1 MPSSKRC
8 GEIPLARD
16 EDWRFLVSVRGL
28 LTWLMVLGV
37 LAGLSSRGLAI
48 GHSHEHGH
56 DHDHGSEHGSP
67 CHGHEE
73 PDHDEPA
80 TDCPSNCPPGDHHHH
95 HACCGALPLAVD
107 IAVGCRLPLPDS
119 FLLGLQSLR
128 LVPPDGPVFDL
139 DKPPLI

>member
-1 MPSSKRC
+1 
-8 GEIPLARD
+8 
-16 EDWRFLVSVRGL
+16 LVIVRGL

-37 LAGLSSRGLAI
+37 FAGLSSRVLAI

-56 DHDHGSEHGSP
+56 DHASEHGSP

-73 PDHDEPA
+73 PAHDEPA
-80 TDCPSNCPPGDHHHH
+80 TDCPSDCPPGEHHHH
-95 HACCGALPLAVD
+95 HACCVPLQLAVD
-107 IAVGCRLPLPDS
+107 PAAGYRLPVPES
-119 FLLGLQSLR
+119 FLVGLLSLN